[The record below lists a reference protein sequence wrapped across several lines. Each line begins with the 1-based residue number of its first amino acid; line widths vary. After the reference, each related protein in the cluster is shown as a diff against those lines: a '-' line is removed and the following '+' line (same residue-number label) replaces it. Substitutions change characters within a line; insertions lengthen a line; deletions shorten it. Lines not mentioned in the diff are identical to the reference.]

1 LINTRKQ
8 IFIEQMSALIK
19 YLIIFEKT
27 GTGFS
32 AYVPD
37 LPGCIATGKTKNIV
51 EKNILYRYGI
61 CNSPIRQLA
70 DYNSYSIGICKNG
83 IPIYRGY

>member
-1 LINTRKQ
+1 
-8 IFIEQMSALIK
+8 MSAIVK

-61 CNSPIRQLA
+61 CNSPINCPITATLSAYVRME
-70 DYNSYSIGICKNG
+70 SRFIGGTKISLD
-83 IPIYRGY
+83 